1 MGGTSAYPTA
11 APDQLLAVSNKAA
24 WLSLLFGIVALGMT
38 LASFL
43 PGSPTLWVL
52 GAAIV
57 TVLLGLLAISRRSRN
72 RATNLW
78 APIIGILFA
87 LGATAI
93 TVLGVNVV
101 QIVNSA
107 TGGIL
112 PTSSTTSA
120 AAPIPARPVSPEPF
134 VFTQNDALT
143 QDGTVLQ
150 QIATALNQN
159 FAGGNSTLG
168 AGQAWPTSLKFTAT
182 QVLAASGT
190 PLATVPAGHFFSY
203 SLSPD
208 GKSYTFTV
216 TAGNRT
222 ETAVYSSATNH
233 FTFACPTGDAACIPV
248 H

>member
-1 MGGTSAYPTA
+1 MGGTTAYPTA
-11 APDQLLAVSNKAA
+11 VPDQTFAISNKSA
-24 WLSLLFGIVALGMT
+24 WLSLLFGVVALGMT
-38 LASFL
+38 LVSFL
-43 PGSPTLWVL
+43 PGSSTLWIA
-52 GAAIV
+52 GAAV
-57 TVLLGLLAISRRSRN
+57 VAVLWGLHAISRRVNN

-93 TVLGVNVV
+93 AVLGIGVIS
-101 QIVNSA
+101 IVNNA

-120 AAPIPARPVSPEPF
+120 AVTIPIRAVSPEPF
-134 VFTQNDALT
+134 VFTNNDALT
-143 QDGTVLQ
+143 QDGTAVQ

-168 AGQAWPTSLKFTAT
+168 PGQAWPQSLKFTAT
-182 QVLAASGT
+182 QVLADSGT
-190 PLATVPAGHFFSY
+190 PLATVPTGHFFSY

-233 FTFACPTGDAACIPV
+233 FTYACPTADTNCVPV